1 MAADRVATGRSR
13 TDQVLALYS
22 ACQYQASRPGAPGQA
37 ALDHRTRLPG
47 AETRA
52 RLGALRR
59 PRLARVSPPK
69 HLSRVAY
76 GPHKGERGYDP
87 TQHQQYWDTAWDS
100 LTKAAGLEG
109 IRFHDLR
116 HTFITHMV
124 ERGVPP
130 RNDSGICGAHEYENA
145 QALHAYHV
153 RRCASHCETVGRRSH
168 PHTREA
174 GKRKG
179 IPCVSYAAFCGGFCG
194 LNHVRQHVRMLQ
206 AA

>member
-1 MAADRVATGRSR
+1 MLRGIP
-13 TDQVLALYS
+13 
-22 ACQYQASRPGAPGQA
+22 QASVEVDSYGANQQPKRQESHCNLRAGFCRLRPS
-37 ALDHRTRLPG
+37 RL
-47 AETRA
+47 
-52 RLGALRR
+52 L
-59 PRLARVSPPK
+59 SIPK
-69 HLSRVAY
+69 SRSHITH
-76 GPHKGERGYDP
+76 GEHKGEPRYDP
-87 TQHQQYWDTAWDS
+87 AQHQQYWGSAWDS
-100 LTKAAGLEG
+100 LTKAAGLGG

-130 RNDSGICGAHEYENA
+130 RNDSGICGAHESENA

-179 IPCVSYAAFCGGFCG
+179 IPCVSYTAFGEDFAGSTMSG
-194 LNHVRQHVRMLQ
+194 NM
-206 AA
+206 

>member
-1 MAADRVATGRSR
+1 MKWIHTEPISNPNGRKAIVTCGLDSAACDPADYYLLLKSRSHI
-13 TDQVLALYS
+13 TH
-22 ACQYQASRPGAPGQA
+22 G
-37 ALDHRTRLPG
+37 
-47 AETRA
+47 E
-52 RLGALRR
+52 
-59 PRLARVSPPK
+59 
-69 HLSRVAY
+69 
-76 GPHKGERGYDP
+76 HKGEPRYDP
-87 TQHQQYWDTAWDS
+87 TQHQQYWGSAWDS
-100 LTKAAGLEG
+100 LTKAAGLGG

-206 AA
+206 AARNRCLH